1 MRVSEAV
8 LLHAPHPR
16 ARACAQILSL
26 MGIKYLYSL
35 HVFLYAMFAFVALAV
50 AWLLAA
56 PAARWTRT
64 TRTERLAAAYAT

>member
-1 MRVSEAV
+1 
-8 LLHAPHPR
+8 
-16 ARACAQILSL
+16 
-26 MGIKYLYSL
+26 
-35 HVFLYAMFAFVALAV
+35 MFAFVALAV

>member
-8 LLHAPHPR
+8 LVHAPQTR